1 MLWEERT
8 MSFRMLRGVPLVLL
22 EKRWLVIYRGR
33 GMGGQLVFFNGEWQR
48 KRIEYVLGG
57 REVLLCERFCGGYE
71 WGKTGL
77 GTYIYS

>member
-1 MLWEERT
+1 M
-8 MSFRMLRGVPLVLL
+8 LL
-22 EKRWLVIYRGR
+22 EKRWLVIYREG

-57 REVLLCERFCGGYE
+57 REVLCERFCGGYE

-77 GTYIYS
+77 GTRIYS